1 MANPNPDAHE
11 AVIRA
16 AYASAGLDV
25 SQTAMVEAHG
35 TGTPVGD
42 PIEVEAIARCFGRDG
57 TYLGAVSSAQLRI
70 RERLLIPFRSN
81 QIWDTVRVQRLSQAL

>member
-11 AVIRA
+11 AVISK
-16 AYASAGLDV
+16 AYASAGLGF

-42 PIEVEAIARCFGRDG
+42 PIEVEGIARCFGGDG
-57 TYLGAVSSAQLRI
+57 AYLGAVGHI
-70 RERLLIPFRSN
+70 RSGLVLFEG
-81 QIWDTVRVQRLSQAL
+81 VC